1 MNLTDT
7 FNRCQKFVRKD
18 VWELRC
24 ETMPWYRKLGVYVV
38 RLGSLIISGFK
49 NDQCSLHAASLTFF
63 SLMALIPILALTLAL
78 ARAFDGANKAKEQ
91 FDEYFNGW
99 MAQMEQSVEA
109 KVQTVDGVT
118 EGGVQEEVTKAF
130 TSQIREIADKLFEQI
145 DQLKF
150 GTLGGIGAVMLFWTV
165 IGMLGKV
172 ESSFNRIWGVEQPRT
187 MVRKCADYLFAC
199 MILPFLATAASS
211 IPVVTMIT
219 DIMGKA
225 VGDVGANATRTILES
240 GLVKFSVTLTVGT
253 LTFAF
258 LLSFMPNARVKLIPA
273 IAGGFVT
280 LMLFGGWLKL
290 CAMLQIGIGKY
301 SALYGSFAV
310 LPILLLWVYTSWQI
324 ILLGAEI
331 TFAVQNRDTYVLEQ
345 NAANAS
351 PLARLLMAL
360 TLCAE
365 AARQAREKG
374 GGPFAA
380 EAFAR
385 QHGIPVRFAKDI
397 LNDLK
402 RNGILAEVAGHP
414 GDYLLARCGGS
425 LTVAEITRVILKD
438 GEPPEALGLGNLSGS
453 LPAFCGTL
461 DDTLGKAFPAPVAD
475 LG

>member
-1 MNLTDT
+1 MKLIDT

-351 PLARLLMAL
+351 ARARLLMAL

>member
-1 MNLTDT
+1 MNITDT

-24 ETMPWYRKLGVYVV
+24 ENMPWHRKLGVYAV

-109 KVQTVDGVT
+109 KVQTEGIT
-118 EGGVQEEVTKAF
+118 EGGGVQEEVTRAF
-130 TSQIREIADKLFEQI
+130 TAQIREIVDKLFEQI

-211 IPVVTMIT
+211 IPVVSMIT

-225 VGDVGANATRTILES
+225 VGDFGANATRTILES
-240 GLVKFSVTLTVGT
+240 GLVRFSVTLTVGT

-273 IAGGFVT
+273 LAGGFVT

-331 TFAVQNRDTYVLEQ
+331 TFAAQNRDTYVLEQ

-351 PLARLLMAL
+351 ARARLLMAL
-360 TLCAE
+360 TLCTE

-380 EAFAR
+380 ETFASR
-385 QHGIPVRFAKDI
+385 HGIPVRFVKDV
-397 LNDLK
+397 LEDLT
-402 RNGILAEVAGHP
+402 RNGILAEIAGRP

-425 LTVAEITRVILKD
+425 LTVAEVTRVMLND
-438 GEPPEALGLGNLSGS
+438 GEPPEALGLGNLSGN
-453 LPAFCGTL
+453 LPSFCATL
-461 DDTLGKAFPAPVAD
+461 DDTIGKTFPAPVAD